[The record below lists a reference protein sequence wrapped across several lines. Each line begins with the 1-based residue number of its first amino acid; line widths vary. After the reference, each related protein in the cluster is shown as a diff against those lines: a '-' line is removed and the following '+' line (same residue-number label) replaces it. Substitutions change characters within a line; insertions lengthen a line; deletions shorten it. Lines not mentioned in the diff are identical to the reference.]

1 MIRERVNTSG
11 VIRPLQ
17 PEHELDAFQVPSERI
32 GRFSELTIRRYLRDR
47 IKFDKKFAHTSKS
60 IEKHRRR
67 NLERAKEETIRRM
80 SILRQT
86 LLRKGG
92 DKPTSDK
99 PQTAKCGMTGSPG
112 WGWAWALDEKEDP
125 PPSSIV
131 SRRDT
136 EEARKLAEV
145 ADQAILGDDQTFSAN
160 NLWGVVIS
168 FLTVTPGK
176 DNHVHH
182 KSDVDSADT
191 TTKTDE
197 NAKVKRHNSSLSRLW
212 HGHRSPSKERPE

>member
-11 VIRPLQ
+11 GIRPLQ
-17 PEHELDAFQVPSERI
+17 PEDELDAFQVPCERV
-32 GRFSELTIRRYLRDR
+32 GQFSELTIQRYCRDR
-47 IKFDKKFAHTSKS
+47 IKFDKKFAHRSKS

-67 NLERAKEETIRRM
+67 NLERAKEETIKQI

-86 LLRKGG
+86 LQRGG
-92 DKPTSDK
+92 GEPTPDKAHPVKT
-99 PQTAKCGMTGSPG
+99 GMTESPG

-145 ADQAILGDDQTFSAN
+145 ADQAILGDDHMFSAN
-160 NLWGVVIS
+160 NLWGVVID
-168 FLTVTPGK
+168 FLTATPGK
-176 DNHVHH
+176 GRHALH
-182 KSDVDSADT
+182 KSDTDSANANM
-191 TTKTDE
+191 KADE
-197 NAKVKRHNSSLSRLW
+197 NAKVKRHNSKLFRLW
-212 HGHRSPSKERPE
+212 HGHGNLSKERPE

>member
-17 PEHELDAFQVPSERI
+17 PEHELDAFQVPSEHI

-80 SILRQT
+80 NILRQT
-86 LLRKGG
+86 LHRKGG
-92 DKPTSDK
+92 EQPTPDK

-112 WGWAWALDEKEDP
+112 WGWAWALDENEDP

-136 EEARKLAEV
+136 DEARKLAEV
-145 ADQAILGDDQTFSAN
+145 ADQAVLGDDQTFSAN
-160 NLWGVVIS
+160 NLWGVVIN

-197 NAKVKRHNSSLSRLW
+197 NAKVKRHNSRLSRLW

>member
-1 MIRERVNTSG
+1 MIRERVNTLG

-17 PEHELDAFQVPSERI
+17 PEHELDAFQVPSEHI
-32 GRFSELTIRRYLRDR
+32 GRFSELTMRRYLRDR

-67 NLERAKEETIRRM
+67 NLERAKEETIKRM

-86 LLRKGG
+86 LLRQCGEKATP
-92 DKPTSDK
+92 DN
-99 PQTAKCGMTGSPG
+99 PQGPKNGMIESPG
-112 WGWAWALDEKEDP
+112 WGWAWALDENEDP

-136 EEARKLAEV
+136 HEAMKLAEV
-145 ADQAILGDDQTFSAN
+145 ADKAILGDDQTLSAN
-160 NLWGVVIS
+160 NLWRIVTD

-176 DNHVHH
+176 KIHVLH
-182 KSDVDSADT
+182 KGGADSSDT

-197 NAKVKRHNSSLSRLW
+197 NAKVKRHNSRLSRLW
-212 HGHRSPSKERPE
+212 HGHGSPSKERPE